1 MHPTPSYEQH
11 REPAPGTLG
20 AVLYANRER
29 PLLLE
34 KEWVDLVY
42 AIAARDQS
50 ALHALYDRAH
60 RPVFTLIMRI
70 TCSRETAEE
79 VTLDVFHEVW
89 RRASHYDPAG
99 GTVLGWI
106 MNQARSRAIDRLRF
120 DNRKKRTNSVG
131 DDWRQPTAPRDSEE
145 AIAFREHRQ
154 WLHKALP

>member
-1 MHPTPSYEQH
+1 M
-11 REPAPGTLG
+11 
-20 AVLYANRER
+20 LYANRER

-120 DNRKKRTNSVG
+120 DNRKKRTN
-131 DDWRQPTAPRDSEE
+131 
-145 AIAFREHRQ
+145 
-154 WLHKALP
+154 